1 MRILPRGRMGAPRS
15 AGPAGHSFLPRAH
28 PYGQQQE
35 RCAVRD
41 RETQVT
47 GTWLQD
53 AGELGHELLRHTRA
67 A

>member
-1 MRILPRGRMGAPRS
+1 MGAPRS

-41 RETQVT
+41 WETQVT

-53 AGELGHELLRHTRA
+53 AGELSHKPLGHTWA

>member
-1 MRILPRGRMGAPRS
+1 MGAPRS
-15 AGPAGHSFLPRAH
+15 AGPAGLSFPPRVR

-53 AGELGHELLRHTRA
+53 AGELGHEPLGHTWA